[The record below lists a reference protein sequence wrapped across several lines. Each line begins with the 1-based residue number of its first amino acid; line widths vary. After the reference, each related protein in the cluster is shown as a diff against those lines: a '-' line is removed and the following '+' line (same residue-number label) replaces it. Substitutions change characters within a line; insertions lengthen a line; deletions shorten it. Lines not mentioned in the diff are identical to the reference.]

1 MPDRPRLLFLATH
14 PREAASTRYR
24 VLAYFPALDR
34 AGYRLDFHSF
44 FTSQDLA
51 GLYRPGRWLAKLSL
65 AIRGAIQRVRQL
77 RPGAYDLI
85 FVHRELFPLGLGFFL
100 RRLARIGVPVVY
112 DYDDAMFLPQRQD
125 RGLLGK
131 LETPSTVNALLRLSD
146 RVVAGNPHLAA
157 YARRFNPRVELIP
170 TPVDTRLFFP
180 RDGAEPG
187 PVCTI
192 GWIGSPSTAKYLR
205 GLRQVF
211 ERLAR
216 SHPFRLKVVGAG
228 PPLAFGAVPI
238 VNLPWVLTREAE
250 EFRTCD
256 IGVYP
261 LWDDEWSRGKSG
273 FKAIQFMASGI
284 PVVASPVGINS
295 EIIQDG
301 VNGFLAASEQ
311 EWTDKLARLI
321 EDQALRLKFAS
332 TGRTTVEERYSLAQA
347 APKFLEVIRDVL
359 ADRNAQ
365 D

>member
-24 VLAYFPALDR
+24 VLAYFPALER
-34 AGYRLDFHSF
+34 AGYRLDFHPF
-44 FTSQDLA
+44 FASQDLA
-51 GLYRPGRWLAKLSL
+51 SLYRPGRWLDKLSL
-65 AIRGAIQRVRQL
+65 VIRGAIHRARRL
-77 RPGAYDLI
+77 RPGVYDLV
-85 FVHRELFPLGLGFFL
+85 FVHRELFPLGLGLFL
-100 RRLARIGVPVVY
+100 RRLVRVGVPVVY

-146 RVVAGNPHLAA
+146 RVIAGNPHLAT
-157 YARRFNPRVELIP
+157 YARRFNSRVELIS

-180 RDGAEPG
+180 RDSAEPE

-205 GLRQVF
+205 GLRPVF
-211 ERLAR
+211 ERLAQ
-216 SHPFRLKVVGAG
+216 SHSFRVKVVGAG
-228 PPLAFGAVPI
+228 PPLAFGTLPV
-238 VNLPWVLTREAE
+238 VNLPWILNREAE
-250 EFRTCD
+250 EFRTSD

-273 FKAIQFMASGI
+273 FKAIQFMASGV

-311 EWTDKLARLI
+311 EWTDKLARQI
-321 EDQALRLKFAS
+321 EDPALRLKFAS
-332 TGRTTVEERYSLAQA
+332 AGRRTVEERYSLAQA
-347 APKFLEVIRDVL
+347 APRFLQVIRNVL
-359 ADRNAQ
+359 ADRTG
-365 D
+365 